1 MNYFK
6 CVFASL
12 LLLSLITACNAE
24 LIADAPLPT
33 ATIPAEIVS
42 TPFPTETE
50 PVSESTM
57 SEPDLIAVKF
67 NDPERVVPADLDPA
81 TQPQE
86 VISQY
91 LQTIGD
97 GSNLWAGG
105 SVQSSNI
112 FTLEILSVSHDLPE
126 LISVT
131 FPLYLKITKT
141 TDSISISISISNS
154 NILFPMGGGG
164 GGGNTKFFSSI
175 SLQAGE
181 FELMPDEPDPVILM
195 KDVQQLFYFF
205 DMPCIQTGV
214 FDLQFVIPYS
224 VTGNMVTQERTFE
237 YTIQLACP
245 ESATLWLLSDPN
257 TGQIKNG
264 GRWFFQDAQ
273 YVPLP

>member
-6 CVFASL
+6 SMFASL

-24 LIADAPLPT
+24 IIDEAPLPT
-33 ATIPAEIVS
+33 ATIPVEIVS
-42 TPFPTETE
+42 TPLPTETE

-67 NDPERVVPADLDPA
+67 NDPGRVVPADLNPA
-81 TQPQE
+81 TQSQE
-86 VISQY
+86 VVSQY
-91 LQTIGD
+91 LQTIKD

-105 SVQSSNI
+105 SIQSSNL
-112 FTLEILSVSHDLPE
+112 FTLEILPVSHDLPE

-131 FPLYLKITKT
+131 FPLYLNVTKT
-141 TDSISISISISNS
+141 TDSLSNA
-154 NILFPMGGGG
+154 NLFSPMGGGG
-164 GGGNTKFFSSI
+164 GGGNTKFFPSI
-175 SLQAGE
+175 SLQTGE
-181 FELMPDEPDPVILM
+181 FELMPDEPDPVILI
-195 KDVQQLFYFF
+195 KDVQQLFCFF

-214 FDLQFVIPYS
+214 FDLLFVIPYS

-237 YTIQLACP
+237 YTIQFACT

-257 TGQIKNG
+257 TGQIENG

-273 YVPLP
+273 FVPLP